1 LIKYVYFYVSCVEL
15 DICFNSECSMCILMD
30 IMFDGTLNKSCKHIK
45 FTKHISVSIK
55 RLVFIICAEIKLN
68 DPGAVC

>member
-1 LIKYVYFYVSCVEL
+1 
-15 DICFNSECSMCILMD
+15 MCILMD